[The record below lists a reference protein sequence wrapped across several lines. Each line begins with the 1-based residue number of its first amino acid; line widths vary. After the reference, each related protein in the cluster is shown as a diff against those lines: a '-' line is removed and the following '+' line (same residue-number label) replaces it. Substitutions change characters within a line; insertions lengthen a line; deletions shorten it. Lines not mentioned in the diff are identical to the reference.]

1 MAEVSEE
8 LKDLSKSLAYTVLD
22 ALHQDGSI
30 SKAETDLF
38 KSKYAKLHEFVLQTY
53 ENEKNFLAR
62 AKQLNHRLMSEKIR
76 LEKSTLETQEDQTT
90 IAKLTEQKQEIIE
103 QYDVIQDREMMLQ
116 IQLSELEHE
125 KKEKRTQLE
134 ERDEQAVAEA
144 EPKIARAK
152 EEIEILQKETDL
164 MKEQKDGLQKK
175 LEEYNSKLGE
185 VEEEIKQNKAIH
197 KSHEGEHIKIKTEP
211 TRIRK
216 QSEKFESAVKS
227 LEEGHKEKT
236 TEIEITKE
244 KHSKACAARKE
255 SEDQRT
261 KKQMR
266 LQLMTESSKL
276 TDQSADDVKKRLDR
290 EKNIYAELVMK
301 RMALDQELDELNV
314 ECRQNTTEMA
324 TLQKQFEKA
333 KRVFKRTQSAKETV
347 DDSLNPIIE
356 EKTDIEK
363 DAKMQEE
370 ELVRQRKLLDDIQ
383 AEVDLFIGAYLKQET
398 LEKDK
403 KEEFDT
409 VITQMEEMKKE
420 LKALKVEEQKWAAH
434 FKTLSAHREKLAR
447 DASVAVRL
455 CRETDDEVAMKM
467 LEEDDLKKKHQEI
480 SQKQKEFCT
489 MYEVVKTERNKYMT
503 QIQKSSQ
510 HLSELKEKL
519 KILQNEVEILRMESA
534 FKDKQLQRTQREA
547 QHLNG
552 VHDQLQNEKSR
563 ITSKGSALNEQ
574 VEQYVI
580 EIDKLNSIIN
590 SIEKEM
596 VVLRRKYE
604 QAVETRNFTGTQLID
619 RNDELCILWE
629 KSNIQE
635 KLMKKGE
642 DAMRARSEELR
653 GLRIDLQE
661 IERQLHVTR
670 GKIPGVPKYVEEVVR
685 LRENVA
691 TVRKHTDELSREL
704 ENPQSSLRKW
714 RKLGGEDL
722 DPGTLRVKIA
732 DLEERLN
739 DKKEALLEKELILE
753 EVTALSDKLRMQAV
767 DGRQGTMELSQ
778 KVNIFQSRIKDVTR
792 KMMATVSE
800 LSMHQATAH
809 KLQSERDS
817 LCDTAIIARERFQ
830 NGEPPTDSADAEFE
844 RALLVERQREL
855 DKVAG
860 GQRRQEEEIMNSNFT
875 RTTAEPRVNAYI
887 PTGEDDHGLPKAY
900 GHNAPFKPTQ
910 LGSTMR
916 HIRKPNPKPIEI

>member
-1 MAEVSEE
+1 MAELSEE
-8 LKDLSKSLAYTVLD
+8 LKDLGKSLAFQVLD
-22 ALHQDGSI
+22 DLQKDGQV
-30 SKAETDLF
+30 SKAEMDLY

-76 LEKSTLETQEDQTT
+76 LEKTTLESQEDQNS
-90 IAKLTEQKQEIIE
+90 IAQLQEQKTEVTE
-103 QYDVIQDREMMLQ
+103 EYDVVQDREMMLQ

-125 KKEKRTQLE
+125 KREKQQQLE
-134 ERDEQAVAEA
+134 EREEERQAEA
-144 EPKIARAK
+144 EPKIQRAK
-152 EEIEILQKETDL
+152 EDIEMLQKESEL
-164 MKEQKDGLQKK
+164 LRQQKESYQQK
-175 LEEYNSKLGE
+175 LEEYNVKVSDIELE
-185 VEEEIKQNKAIH
+185 RQANKAIH
-197 KSHEGEHIKIKTEP
+197 KTHEAEHIKIRSEP
-211 TRIRK
+211 ERIRK
-216 QSEKFESAVKS
+216 QAEKFDSAVKA
-227 LEEGHKEKT
+227 LQDAQAEKNA
-236 TEIEITKE
+236 EIESVKESATKL
-244 KHSKACAARKE
+244 AANRKE

-276 TDQSADDVKKRLDR
+276 TDQSCEDVKKRLER
-290 EKNIYAELVMK
+290 EKNIFAELVLK
-301 RMALDQELDELNV
+301 RVALDQELDELNI
-314 ECRQNTTEMA
+314 ECRHNTGEFSQHQKLLERAKRQYKKTQSQKDTVDEA
-324 TLQKQFEKA
+324 LGPLENNKKDLQKQA
-333 KRVFKRTQSAKETV
+333 KG
-347 DDSLNPIIE
+347 
-356 EKTDIEK
+356 
-363 DAKMQEE
+363 QEE
-370 ELVRQRKLLDDIQ
+370 ELTRQKKLLEDIQ
-383 AEVDLFIGAYLKQET
+383 SEVDLFIGAYLKQES

-403 KEEFDT
+403 KDEYDS
-409 VITQMEEMKKE
+409 ITQQMEEMQKE
-420 LKALKVEEQKWAAH
+420 LKSLKVEEQKWAAH
-434 FKTLSAHREKLAR
+434 FKTLASHREKLAR
-447 DASVAVRL
+447 DASLAHRL
-455 CRETDDEVAMKM
+455 SRETQDEVAMKQ

-503 QIQKSSQ
+503 HIQKSSQ
-510 HLSELKEKL
+510 HLSELKEKE
-519 KILQNEVEILRMESA
+519 KIIKNEVEILRMESA

-563 ITSKGSALNEQ
+563 ITAKGGALNEQ

-635 KLMKKGE
+635 KLLKKGE
-642 DAMRARSEELR
+642 DAMRARAEEIR

-661 IERQLHVTR
+661 VQRQLQVIR
-670 GKIPGVPKYVEEVVR
+670 GKVPEVPKLVDEVVG
-685 LRENVA
+685 LREQVA
-691 TVRKHTDELSREL
+691 NARKRTDDLSREL

-722 DPGTLRVKIA
+722 DPQTLRVKIQ

-739 DKKEALLEKELILE
+739 DKKESLLEKELILE
-753 EVTALSDKLRMQAV
+753 EVTALSDKLRQQAV

-778 KVNIFQSRIKDVTR
+778 KVNVFQSRIKDVTR

-809 KLQSERDS
+809 KLQQERDEIS
-817 LCDTAIIARERFQ
+817 DKAIIARERMS
-830 NGEPPTDSADAEFE
+830 NGEPPTDTADAEFE
-844 RALLVERQREL
+844 KMLLVERQREL
-855 DKVAG
+855 DKVAAV
-860 GQRRQEEEIMNSNFT
+860 QRRQEEDIMNSNFT

-887 PTGEDDHGLPKAY
+887 PEADHGLPKAY
-900 GHNAPFKPTQ
+900 GHNAPFKPTT